1 MRCLQRHRRRP
12 CGRRLRHAAVVGCR
26 QGHHHHRRV
35 GKRGKAASAAARVHR
50 RTGVAMRLLRSR
62 HFDERRGTFDAK
74 SEAHRRRG
82 ESRAGP
88 QPLPLRLAQPHG
100 AGGAARRGRDGSPM
114 TTPAPSPSAPKLPV
128 SLAANPVLSSWIRFS
143 PEGQVVV
150 SPGKVEIG
158 QGIVTALAQ
167 IAADELDVDI
177 GRVQMV
183 RASTT
188 ASPNEGVTSGSLSV
202 QQSGRAIRQVC
213 AEVRQIFLKLAS
225 DRLGVGID
233 ALEIDD
239 GTIAGPGNVQ
249 TSYWELSDDVSL
261 DRDATPG
268 AVPKLST
275 QRTVAGNSVQRLD
288 IPDKVFAHPRF
299 IHDSALPGMLHG
311 RVLRSELSAA
321 KLVDMPEDRARAIPG
336 LVAIVRDGNFAG
348 VVSETED
355 GAEAAL
361 KALRKSA
368 AWSASESLPDE
379 DRLAEWLKAQPA
391 ESTVIDK
398 KTASPSGEKK
408 RTIRRQ
414 YTRPY
419 IAHASIAP
427 SCAMAQWTGER
438 VHVWS
443 HSQGVYFLRADVAL
457 VLKLPLENITVEHM
471 EGAGCYGHN
480 AADDVAL
487 DAVLL
492 AKAAGGRPVRVQW
505 SREDEMSHAPFG
517 AAMAIE
523 IEADLD
529 AQGEIVGWRHSI
541 WGNGHTARPGRAV
554 QPALLAATELASPFP
569 RMISTNPPQANGG
582 GGDRNSIPLYDFP
595 SWTIESHRLTT
606 MPIRTSALRT
616 LGAQGNVFA
625 IESFLDELATERGED
640 PVAFRLRHLSDERA
654 RDVIKSVARR
664 ANWKPDQQTGV
675 GHGLGFAR
683 YKNTGAYCA
692 VVAEIEGTEDIRVKR
707 LTIAVDVG
715 ETINP
720 DGVINQI
727 EGGAIQATSWVLKE
741 RVRFDRQ
748 RITSNTWTSYPILR
762 FSEVPEVQVEIIQRP
777 DSEPVGA
784 GEAAHGPVTAAIA
797 NAVFDALGVRVRNL
811 PITRDSLIAAM
822 ELSS

>member
-1 MRCLQRHRRRP
+1 
-12 CGRRLRHAAVVGCR
+12 
-26 QGHHHHRRV
+26 
-35 GKRGKAASAAARVHR
+35 
-50 RTGVAMRLLRSR
+50 
-62 HFDERRGTFDAK
+62 
-74 SEAHRRRG
+74 
-82 ESRAGP
+82 
-88 QPLPLRLAQPHG
+88 
-100 AGGAARRGRDGSPM
+100 M
-114 TTPAPSPSAPKLPV
+114 TKPAPSSAPKLPV
-128 SLAANPVLSSWIRFS
+128 SLAANPKLSSWVRVS
-143 PEGQVVV
+143 PEGYVMV

-183 RASTT
+183 RASTA

-202 QQSGRAIRQVC
+202 QQSGRAIRYAC
-213 AEVRQIFLKLAS
+213 AEIRQIFLDAAS

-233 ALEIDD
+233 ALDIAD
-239 GTIAGPGNVQ
+239 GTISGPGNVS
-249 TSYWELSDDVSL
+249 TSYWELADEVLL
-261 DRDATPG
+261 DREATPG
-268 AVPKLST
+268 ATPKSST
-275 QRTVAGNSVQRLD
+275 QRVLAGNSVQRMD

-299 IHDSALPGMLHG
+299 IHDFALPGMLHG
-311 RVLRSELSAA
+311 RVLRPELSAA
-321 KLVDMPEDRARAIPG
+321 KLVDLSEDRARATAG
-336 LVAIVRDGNFAG
+336 LVALVRDGNFVG

-361 KALRKSA
+361 KALRKGA
-368 AWSASESLPDE
+368 TWSSGETLPDE
-379 DRLAEWLKAQPA
+379 DGLAEWLKAQPS
-391 ESTVIDK
+391 EPSVIDTK
-398 KTASPSGEKK
+398 AASSPSEKT

-419 IAHASIAP
+419 LAHASIAP
-427 SCAMAQWTGER
+427 SCGIAQWTGDR
-438 VHVWS
+438 VHVWT
-443 HSQGVYFLRADVAL
+443 HSQGVYFLRADLAL
-457 VLKLPLENITVEHM
+457 VLRLPVENITVEHM

-492 AKAAGGRPVRVQW
+492 AKAAGGQPVRVQW
-505 SREDEMSHAPFG
+505 SRADEMSHAPFG

-529 AQGEIVGWRHSI
+529 AQGEIIDWRHSI
-541 WGNGHTARPGRAV
+541 WSNGHTARPGRAA
-554 QPALLAATELASPFP
+554 QPALLAATELANPFP
-569 RMISTNPPQANGG
+569 RTIATNPPQANGG
-582 GGDRNSIPLYDFP
+582 GADRNSVPLYDFP
-595 SWTIESHRLTT
+595 SWQIECYRLLT

-616 LGAQGNVFA
+616 LGGQGNVFA
-625 IESFLDELATERGED
+625 IESFIDELASERGED
-640 PVAFRLRHLSDERA
+640 PVAFRLRHLSDSRA
-654 RDVIKSVARR
+654 QDVIRSVARR
-664 ANWKPDQQTGV
+664 ANWKPDKQTGR
-675 GHGLGFAR
+675 GYGLGFAR

-692 VVAEIEGTEDIRVKR
+692 VVAEVEGAEDVSVKR

-715 ETINP
+715 EAINP

-748 RITSNTWTSYPILR
+748 RITSNTWSSYPILR
-762 FSEVPEVQVEIIQRP
+762 FSEVPEVQVELIQRP
-777 DSEPVGA
+777 ESEPLGA

-822 ELSS
+822 ELAP